1 MKKTLLIYVLLSA
14 AFGRQVNAQVIRSVP
29 PDSILNIINKLP
41 DSGTVVINFWATWCK
56 PCVQE
61 LPYFK
66 KADSLLK
73 GENITFIFVSFDMPS
88 KVKPVQQYIERMHL
102 AGSHYLINSP
112 DLDRFIGRVE
122 KNWQGTIPYT
132 IVLTKND
139 RKNHEG
145 SFETFKDLWSFIRE

>member
-1 MKKTLLIYVLLSA
+1 MKKSLLLCILLSA
-14 AFGRQVNAQVIRSVP
+14 AFSRHVNAQAIRSVP
-29 PDSILNIINKLP
+29 PDSILQIIDKLP

-88 KVKPVQQYIERMHL
+88 KAKSVQQYIKKMNL
-102 AGSHYLINSP
+102 SGTHYLISSP
-112 DLDRFIGRVE
+112 DLDRFINQVE
-122 KNWQGTIPYT
+122 KSWQGMIPYT
-132 IVLTKND
+132 IVLTKDD

-145 SFETFKDLWSFIRE
+145 SFETFKELWNFIRE